1 MQTAQ
6 PTATFKLGPAVRKFF
21 LSAFIIFTFVI
32 YAVHERLAGPGPVS
46 AANSLAAAPRPTASA
61 PAAIAT
67 TPVLAQ
73 ATPTDSPPTAAAAT
87 EVVQSTPTMYVVTP
101 GDTLDAIAQRFSL
114 SVDEIMAANGIT
126 DPNVLMVGQSLVI
139 PVAGSAPP
147 SAVPSSAVPSS
158 AVPPTAEPSSAVP
171 PTAVAPTP
179 SLLPTNPPQAPLP
192 SPTAAG
198 QYRDGQFTGPQADA
212 FYGLVQVQ
220 AIIQNGQIADVKF
233 LQYPSDRQTSRRIN
247 SIAMPDLTT
256 EAVQAQSANVD
267 IISGATLTSQ
277 AFAQSLQAALDSAK
291 P

>member
-1 MQTAQ
+1 MQTTQ

-67 TPVLAQ
+67 TAVLAQ
-73 ATPTDSPPTAAAAT
+73 ASPTDSPPTAAAAT
-87 EVVQSTPTMYVVTP
+87 EVVQPTPTVYVVEP

-114 SVDEIMAANGIT
+114 SADEIMAVNGIT
-126 DPNVLMVGQSLVI
+126 DPNVLTVGQSLVI
-139 PVAGSAPP
+139 PVAGSVPQT
-147 SAVPSSAVPSS
+147 AVPSIV
-158 AVPPTAEPSSAVP
+158 VP
-171 PTAVAPTP
+171 PTAVPSTPSLLPTAVPSTP

-220 AIIQNGQIADVKF
+220 AVIQNGQIADVKF

-247 SIAMPDLTT
+247 SIAMPYLTT